1 MTRLIVEE
9 GGKRRAFKVGD
20 GVISI
25 GSGAHAA
32 LKLSSGGVAEL
43 HAELLIQGGQV
54 TIKPKPGVM
63 PPKLAGR
70 ALSNDAIVQAGV
82 AIKIGDATITVD
94 PPEGGVNAKAKAK
107 VATAKKVEKEDW
119 QRSNREL
126 YKSKGIKPAHMLLL
140 LVPLGIIGFFL
151 FKKGAE
157 QSAPSGPIFA
167 QTQYLHA
174 KTLFDSGMYDQAKDD
189 LTRIPKDTEMT
200 PELKAKIADMLAQ
213 IEVNK
218 SEAQLA
224 AENKAGTDFLESQ
237 LKNFEASR
245 LQGKIN
251 RPAARVFLKRINEF
265 EKRWPKHPEF
275 EWTQRMKDRY
285 SVMVDFT
292 KPPTYED
299 IEFEVKSLTWDNPR
313 DYKQAFAVLQRFL
326 DSAQADE
333 RAKALTLM
341 DTMIKERKDWYE
353 DRTQQAKFE
362 YDRGQQA
369 KAVQWLVVLTI
380 FSGDEEMADTAAQ
393 RLLDIPQVEEYL
405 RGYRST
411 RQHWWDD
418 IKSNKVIAAYLREH
432 PLDE

>member
-9 GGKRRAFKVGD
+9 GGTRRAFKVGD
-20 GVISI
+20 GVITI
-25 GSGAHAA
+25 GSGPHAA
-32 LKLSSGGVAEL
+32 LKLAGGGVAEL
-43 HAELLIQGGQV
+43 HAELVIQGGQV

-70 ALSNDAIVQAGV
+70 PLSNDAIVQAGV

-107 VATAKKVEKEDW
+107 VAATKKVEKEDW

-126 YKSKGIKPAHMLLL
+126 YKSKGVKPAHMLLL
-140 LVPLGIIGFFL
+140 LVPLGIVGFFL

-167 QTQYLHA
+167 QTQYFHA
-174 KTLFDSGMYDQAKDD
+174 KSLFDSGMYDQAKDD
-189 LTRIPKDTEMT
+189 LKRIPDDTEMT
-200 PELKAKIADMLAQ
+200 PDLKAKIADMLAQ
-213 IEVNK
+213 IEINK
-218 SEAQLA
+218 SEAQQA
-224 AENKAGTDFLESQ
+224 AANEAGTKFLETQ
-237 LKNFEASR
+237 LEQFEEKR

-265 EKRWPKHPEF
+265 EKRWPKHPQI

-313 DYKQAFAVLQRFL
+313 NYKEAFAVLQRFL

-333 RAKALTLM
+333 RVKALTLM
-341 DTMIKERKDWYE
+341 ETTIKERKEWYD

-362 YDRGQQA
+362 YERGQAA
-369 KAVQWLVVLTI
+369 KAVQWLVMLSI
-380 FSGDEEMADTAAQ
+380 FSGDEEMENGAAT
-393 RLLDIPQVEEYL
+393 RLLDIPQVDEYL

-411 RQHWWDD
+411 RQHWWAD
-418 IKSNKVIAAYLREH
+418 ISGNKVIAGYLREH
-432 PLDE
+432 PLD